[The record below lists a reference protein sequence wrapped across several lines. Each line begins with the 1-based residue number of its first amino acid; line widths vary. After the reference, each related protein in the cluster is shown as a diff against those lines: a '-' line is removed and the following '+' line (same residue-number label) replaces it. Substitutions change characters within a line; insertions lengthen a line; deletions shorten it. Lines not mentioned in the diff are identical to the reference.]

1 MSAVQCLGPAL
12 TRPFLWTAVDWV
24 LSLEQVR
31 GEGREQVRG
40 EGREQVRG
48 EGREQVR
55 GEGREQVRGEGREQ
69 VRGEGIVRGRG
80 GKVLMYQLFILQ
92 VAMVTIS

>member
-48 EGREQVR
+48 EG
-55 GEGREQVRGEGREQ
+55 
-69 VRGEGIVRGRG
+69 IVRGRG